1 MTKKASVIIL
11 ATLLLLTLA
20 GPQLFKQANA
30 NPYRHVEHITDVPPP
45 AGAQAQTISIITPQ
59 NGSSYPSNIVPLTFN
74 VTVPNRAKS
83 IGYIDRLYYEASWE
97 SHPTVLSEGF
107 VHNTT
112 FSIDLYIPGGC
123 NHSLTIYAVGSGRYL
138 NSTRI
143 AGDIANEYINR
154 FEIVV
159 SSVVTFSQDF
169 VPPTIAVLSPQNWSY
184 DTSDVQLNV
193 TSNEALSQI
202 LYCLDGN
209 QNQTATGNTTIAG
222 LENGAH
228 NITLYATDFAGNQAT
243 PKTISFT
250 VAKPDPFPIETL
262 VIVVGVAAII
272 VGATVTLLL
281 YRRHRKTT
289 LRSDF

>member
-1 MTKKASVIIL
+1 MTKRAAVIIL

-45 AGAQAQTISIITPQ
+45 AGAQAQTLSILTPQ
-59 NGSSYPSNIVPLTFN
+59 NGSFYPSNVVPLTFN
-74 VTVPNRAKS
+74 ITVPNRAKS
-83 IGYIDRLYYEASWE
+83 IGHIDRLYYEASWE
-97 SHPTVLSEGF
+97 SNPTVLSGGF
-107 VHNTT
+107 VFNTSS
-112 FSIDLYIPGGC
+112 SIDLFVPGGC

-138 NSTRI
+138 NSTI
-143 AGDIANEYINR
+143 ISGNIANDYIDR

-159 SSVVTFSQDF
+159 SSTVTFSQDF

-184 DTSDVQLNV
+184 DTSEVQLNV

-228 NITLYATDFAGNQAT
+228 NITVYATDFAGNQAT

-289 LRSDF
+289 LPV